1 MYQLHLNK
9 ESEKDKMQL
18 REVIFISYRQR
29 DSMWV
34 CKNQKGIQT
43 KRKKKK
49 KRWENINRIFHSK
62 HVSLINLIRE
72 KILNLICGHKYTLRS

>member
-49 KRWENINRIFHSK
+49 KM
-62 HVSLINLIRE
+62 V
-72 KILNLICGHKYTLRS
+72 GKYKQDISQQTCITDKSDKGKDSQSHLWS

>member
-29 DSMWV
+29 DSIWV
-34 CKNQKGIQT
+34 CKNQKGRDIQT
-43 KRKKKK
+43 KRKKKWVGK
-49 KRWENINRIFHSK
+49 YKQDISQKTCITDKSDKGKDSQFH
-62 HVSLINLIRE
+62 L
-72 KILNLICGHKYTLRS
+72 

>member
-49 KRWENINRIFHSK
+49 KGG
-62 HVSLINLIRE
+62 
-72 KILNLICGHKYTLRS
+72 KI